1 MGQVTNKPQAMEEN
15 YDPLDDQ
22 ILVKC
27 TFKPN
32 CQVVRVVL
40 KLMCCRKSSQKS
52 EV

>member
-1 MGQVTNKPQAMEEN
+1 MGQVTNKLKAMEES

-32 CQVVRVVL
+32 CQVVCDVL
-40 KLMCCRKSSQKS
+40 KLKCCRKSSQES